1 MRNIVILGNGVAGIT
16 AARHIRKRS
25 NDPILV
31 ISAESDHFFS
41 RTALMYVYMGH
52 LSYAMTKPYEDGF
65 WRKNRIELRRA
76 RVASLDAAGRRLLLE
91 DGAAVPYGALVLATG
106 SRPKKAGWPG
116 QELAGVQGLY
126 SLQDLEAMERAT
138 RGIRH
143 AVVAGGG
150 LIGVEMAEM
159 LHSRGIGVSFL
170 VRERSFL
177 RQVLPPEESAM
188 VSAEI
193 AAAGIG
199 LRCGEE
205 LAEILPDKE
214 GRARAVRTRSGEEI
228 GCQFVGLT
236 IGVAPNVDFLRGGE
250 LEIDQGIVVD
260 DHLRTNLPEVYA
272 VGDCAQLRRAKAGRR
287 PIEPLWYVAR
297 RMGETVASTVCGE
310 PLPYDPGGYFNSAKF
325 FDLEWQ
331 VYGQV
336 PAASPEGEDSL
347 FWRHPEERRSLR
359 IQFRRADRAVLG
371 FEVLGIRYRHELCD
385 AWIAQGKTLRE
396 VLPQLAAANFD
407 PEFFRQ
413 HEPELLE
420 IYRRRFP
427 DEPLE
432 LPRRRPKRGLAAFLS
447 LLRPESA
454 TGKEAR

>member
-170 VRERSFL
+170 VREPSFL